1 MSKYLKPVF
10 LLIGI
15 LLFLWAVWSVD
26 PAEAAALVLKMGYGV
41 AAVIIA
47 YGLVAYCDALAWL
60 YAFKP
65 DEAAKLKVLDVLRIR
80 TIGEAFNAITPL
92 GSMGGEPV
100 KAQLL
105 KEHHGLRFRQGLASQ
120 VVARTTLTLSLIL
133 FLVPGTLFLY
143 LRDGVSEGFRGSIA
157 LGMAV
162 FTALI
167 LLFLM
172 FQVTGMLSRIAGWFD
187 RTFPSAA
194 EPRRWVHFLVD
205 LCDMMSGYYKNHTA
219 LCLKSIFYA
228 WLGWVAG
235 IVELWLTLH
244 FLGVSLGWMD
254 LWIIESILQLIR
266 AGSFFIPLSLGAQEG
281 GLILI
286 FLSLGM
292 GGPLGLAVSF
302 ARRIRELVWVGLGLV
317 LGGTALF
324 KPRAVPE
331 ENPES

>member
-10 LLIGI
+10 LIVGI

-47 YGLVAYCDALAWL
+47 YGLVAYCDALSWL
-60 YAFKP
+60 HTFKP
-65 DEAAKLKVLDVLRIR
+65 DEAAKLKVIDALRIR

-133 FLVPGTLFLY
+133 FLIPGTLFLF
-143 LRDGVSEGFRGSIA
+143 LREGVSETYRASIA
-157 LGMAV
+157 SGVIAFSM
-162 FTALI
+162 LI
-167 LLFLM
+167 LLFLL
-172 FQVTGMLSRIAGWFD
+172 FQTTGSLSKITSWFD
-187 RTFPSAA
+187 RTFPSAT
-194 EPRRWVHFLVD
+194 EPRKSVHFLVE
-205 LCDMMSGYYKNHTA
+205 LCDMMSGYYKNHTM
-219 LCLKSIFYA
+219 LCWQSIFYA

-244 FLGVSLGWMD
+244 FLGVSLDWMD
-254 LWIIESILQLIR
+254 LWIIEATLQLVR

-286 FLSLGM
+286 FMSLGM
-292 GGPLGLAVSF
+292 AGPLGLAVSF
-302 ARRIRELVWVGLGLV
+302 ARRIRELVWIGLGLT

-324 KPRAVPE
+324 KPRIAK
-331 ENPES
+331 ENTES